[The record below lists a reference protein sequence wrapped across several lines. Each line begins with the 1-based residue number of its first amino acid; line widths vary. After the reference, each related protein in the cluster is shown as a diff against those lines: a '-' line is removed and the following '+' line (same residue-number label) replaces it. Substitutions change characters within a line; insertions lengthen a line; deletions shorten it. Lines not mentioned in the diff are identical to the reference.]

1 MKDKETAL
9 SLMVSLCMNHHLSMT
24 KFKIARHK
32 KTGNYYVMYTE
43 PVIEC
48 TNGQEDIKKVLYTNG
63 ELLFCREQKEFDQ
76 KFEYV

>member
-9 SLMVSLCMNHHLSMT
+9 SFMVSLCMNHHLSMA
-24 KFKIARHK
+24 KLQIVKHK
-32 KTGNYYVMYTE
+32 KTGNYYVMRKD

-63 ELLFCREQKEFDQ
+63 ELWFCREQEEFNQ
-76 KFEYV
+76 KFEPA